1 MACWQHRLWVFPWL
15 CPPRLLTLVPGGAC
29 SPRSVEGHTSLL
41 SKIKLH
47 EILHFLCEQRS
58 WEPQESGKPSF
69 LLKVLTKRTASP
81 PYEGA
86 YVEG

>member
-1 MACWQHRLWVFPWL
+1 MCRGMHA
-15 CPPRLLTLVPGGAC
+15 LLG
-29 SPRSVEGHTSLL
+29 RVEGHTPLL

-69 LLKVLTKRTASP
+69 LLKVPMKRAASH

-86 YVEG
+86 YMEG